1 MIPRLNRLPSTSIL
15 SGATAASSY
24 FILKATHNT
33 LSYHRFAF
41 VVSKKV
47 DKRAVVRNRLKR
59 ILREIAYVLLLP
71 YPSGMDI
78 LFIVK
83 KNFLQ
88 IDNVTLQEEVK
99 KGIERVLQSL

>member
-15 SGATAASSY
+15 SGVTAASPY
-24 FILKATHNT
+24 FILKATRNT

-41 VVSKKV
+41 VVSKRI

-59 ILREIAYVLLLP
+59 ILREIAYVSSLP
-71 YPSGMDI
+71 YPLGMDI

-83 KNFLQ
+83 KNFSQ
-88 IDNVTLQEEVK
+88 VDNVRMQEEVK
-99 KGIERVLQSL
+99 KSIERVSQSL